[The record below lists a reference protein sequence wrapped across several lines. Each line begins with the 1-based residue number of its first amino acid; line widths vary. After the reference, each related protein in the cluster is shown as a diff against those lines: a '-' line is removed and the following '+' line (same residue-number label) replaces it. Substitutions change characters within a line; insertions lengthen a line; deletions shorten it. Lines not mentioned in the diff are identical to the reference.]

1 MALLRRGLAAVL
13 LLALPLVAP
22 AANAANAGQG
32 LEYQLKA
39 AFLYNF
45 VKFVEWPAEAFNGE
59 RSPLSICVYGA
70 DPFGDTLD
78 NVVRGET
85 VGERGLLVQRPDS
98 LDDLR
103 DCHVLFVSRSE
114 RGRMPEILAR
124 VAGEPVLTVGDA
136 DGFLKAGGVINFVL
150 EENKVRFL
158 INPEAAERNRLKIS
172 SKLLR
177 LAKTSP

>member
-1 MALLRRGLAAVL
+1 MALLRQALILGLLV
-13 LLALPLVAP
+13 ALP
-22 AANAANAGQG
+22 AAAQE
-32 LEYQLKA
+32 LEYPLKA

-45 VKFVEWPAEAFNGE
+45 VKFVEWPADAFAGE
-59 RSPLSICVYGA
+59 RSPLTVCVYGT

-78 NVVRGET
+78 NVVRGES
-85 VGERGLLVQRPDS
+85 VGERGLIVQRPDA

-103 DCHVLFVSRSE
+103 DCHVLFISRSE
-114 RGRMPEILAR
+114 RSRLSEVLAR
-124 VAGEPVLTVGDA
+124 VQGEPVLTVGDT

-158 INPEAAERNRLKIS
+158 INPEAAGRSGLKIS

-177 LAKTSP
+177 LAKSSP